1 MDKLFCWKKNKKKK
15 QVKVSLGNEILNLN
29 EICFTWINK
38 GL

>member
-1 MDKLFCWKKNKKKK
+1 MDKLFCWKKKK